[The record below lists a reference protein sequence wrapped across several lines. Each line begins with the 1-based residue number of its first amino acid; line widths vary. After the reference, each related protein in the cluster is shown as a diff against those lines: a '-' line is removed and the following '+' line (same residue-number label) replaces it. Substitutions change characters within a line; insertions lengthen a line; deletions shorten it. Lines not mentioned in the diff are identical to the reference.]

1 MFNCIVQFLV
11 SGDYAEMFNCIVHFL
26 VSGE

>member
-11 SGDYAEMFNCIVHFL
+11 SGEYAEMFNCIVQFL